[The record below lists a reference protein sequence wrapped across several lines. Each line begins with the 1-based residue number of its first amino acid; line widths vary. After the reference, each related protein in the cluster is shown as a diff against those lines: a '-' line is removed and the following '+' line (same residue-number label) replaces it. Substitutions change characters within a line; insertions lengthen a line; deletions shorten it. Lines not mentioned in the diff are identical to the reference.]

1 MNLFQTLSLDTYFLA
16 IVHAISYLII
26 FVSHAAI
33 LCVHAQAFNY
43 ETAWISADT
52 ESLHFLNWKD
62 YSFKVLFSSA
72 SS

>member
-43 ETAWISADT
+43 ETA
-52 ESLHFLNWKD
+52 
-62 YSFKVLFSSA
+62 
-72 SS
+72 